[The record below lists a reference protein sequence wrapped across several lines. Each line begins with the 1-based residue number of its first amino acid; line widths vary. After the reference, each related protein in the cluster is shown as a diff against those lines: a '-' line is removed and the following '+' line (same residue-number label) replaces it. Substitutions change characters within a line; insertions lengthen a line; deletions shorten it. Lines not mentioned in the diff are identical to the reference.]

1 MSAEPV
7 PRSMEAATPPAV
19 AGGAARRVARANGWW
34 GTAIFLAS
42 EVTLF
47 GVLFGTY
54 FYLRFKTVSWPPPGI
69 EEPKTVVPL
78 TLVAVLVITSVPMQL
93 ASSAARRGRVRLAWW
108 AIFAALVVQTGYF
121 AMEMHLFHADLA
133 KFTPEG
139 SAYGSI
145 YYTLLGAHHFHVF
158 VGLLI
163 DVWLLARLTT
173 GLTSY
178 RVIGVQSAA
187 LYWHVVNVLA
197 LLVIGAI
204 LSPAI

>member
-1 MSAEPV
+1 MSAPDAHGGRLPPV
-7 PRSMEAATPPAV
+7 TAPAS
-19 AGGAARRVARANGWW
+19 GRVARPNGCW
-34 GTAIFLAS
+34 GMAIFLAS

-54 FYLRFKTVSWPPPGI
+54 FFLRFETVSWPPSGI

-78 TLVAVLVITSVPMQL
+78 TLVAVLVTTSVPMQL
-93 ASSAARRGRVRLAWW
+93 ASSAARHGRRRLAWW
-108 AIFAALVVQTGYF
+108 AIVAALLVQTGYF
-121 AMEMHLFHADLA
+121 AMEMRLFRSDLA
-133 KFTPEG
+133 RFTPEG

-158 VGLLI
+158 VGLLL
-163 DVWLLARLTT
+163 DVWLLARLAT

-178 RVIGVQSAA
+178 RVVGVQSAA
-187 LYWHVVNVLA
+187 FYWHVVNVLA
-197 LLVIGAI
+197 LLVTGAI